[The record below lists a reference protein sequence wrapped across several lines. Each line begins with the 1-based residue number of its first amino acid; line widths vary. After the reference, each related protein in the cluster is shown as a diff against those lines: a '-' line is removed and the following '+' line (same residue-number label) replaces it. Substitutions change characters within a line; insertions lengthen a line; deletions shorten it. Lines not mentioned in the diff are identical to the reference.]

1 MMRIRDKRYYIY
13 IAPNEIPLFVRRFT
27 FLYTL
32 CPHEVEQPRAEVVA
46 QVSQSYQH
54 SFPKCPP
61 LPTPKDTKKQ
71 KCQRIRFKNRK
82 VKSIIS
88 AESCKEN
95 VIKPYSEN
103 AANEGKTC
111 HAWERIKEG
120 NQVQS
125 PVIHIS
131 TACKTCFLVC
141 N

>member
-61 LPTPKDTKKQ
+61 SPLPKTL
-71 KCQRIRFKNRK
+71 RN
-82 VKSIIS
+82 KSVREYAS
-88 AESCKEN
+88 
-95 VIKPYSEN
+95 
-103 AANEGKTC
+103 KT
-111 HAWERIKEG
+111 EK
-120 NQVQS
+120 
-125 PVIHIS
+125 
-131 TACKTCFLVC
+131 
-141 N
+141 